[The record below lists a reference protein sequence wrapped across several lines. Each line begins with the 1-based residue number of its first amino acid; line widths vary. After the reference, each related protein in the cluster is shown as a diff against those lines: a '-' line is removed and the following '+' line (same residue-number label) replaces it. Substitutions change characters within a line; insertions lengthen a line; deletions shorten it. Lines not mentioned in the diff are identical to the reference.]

1 MNKKSVN
8 PVKLI
13 TMIAMLV
20 FAALSIYIAV
30 TNSKPEEDAVVEQ
43 NDVITQYV
51 TLNINQCDLLVDT
64 YGNGAVYDTVT
75 LSTDKPNPIIAS
87 DFSGYKLYINDTE
100 ILPGGA
106 VSIELPSMSLSDKIT
121 LRVVEEKSGAER
133 VNYINTIPPSF
144 NNMQII
150 SDNPEAGYYY
160 FNLDGYVYKMS
171 TDGRLVYWRMAGG
184 ADASLGGN
192 DFKRTEV
199 DGKVYYSFLWGGDS
213 TEYPYL
219 SGVKYGRMQA
229 LVLDENYQFVDH
241 IQFMLSSEKIGANCR
256 LANVQFSVLGDHHYL
271 LTAYVG
277 KNVDNI
283 PSSVPHTEQGVR
295 VTAAIVQEIKDGQL
309 VFEWDSTDYP
319 ELYALNSA
327 ADYYNK
333 SEYWTDYIHLNSVAV
348 DPADNNLVLSL
359 SNADTIIKIDRTS
372 GKILWKLGGLAD
384 EFGLSDEQKF
394 SHQNDVRIT
403 SDGAITMFNNGVP
416 KVTVDENGQTVFGQS
431 TIIKLRINE
440 ASKTLVSF
448 EEYACDGA
456 YSPDMGSAQE
466 LSDGRYVVG
475 WGERYT
481 ATPLF
486 SEIDF
491 KSGKTLFALV
501 RPNYNGSNLYR
512 VYKCQS

>member
-1 MNKKSVN
+1 MNEKSVK

-13 TMIAMLV
+13 TMVAMLV
-20 FAALSIYIAV
+20 FAALSIYVAA
-30 TNSKPEEDAVVEQ
+30 TNSKPEEQNIAEQ
-43 NDVITQYV
+43 DNVMTQYV
-51 TLNINQCDLLVDT
+51 TLNINQCDIVIDT
-64 YGNGAVYDTVT
+64 YGNGTVYDVVT

-87 DFSGYKLYINDTE
+87 DFSGYRLYINDTE
-100 ILPGGA
+100 ILPCGS
-106 VSIELPSMSLSDKIT
+106 VSIELSSMSLNDKIS
-121 LRVVEEKSGAER
+121 LRIVDEKSGAER

-150 SDNPEAGYYY
+150 SNNPEAGYYY

-171 TDGRLVYWRMAGG
+171 TDGNLVYWRMAGG

-229 LVLDENYQFVDH
+229 IVLDENYQLADH
-241 IQFMLSSEKIGANCR
+241 IQFMLPSDKIGANCR
-256 LANVQFSVLGDHHYL
+256 MANVQFTVLGDHHYL
-271 LTAYVG
+271 LTAYIG

-283 PSSVPHTEQGVR
+283 PSSVSHTEQGVR
-295 VTAAIVQEIKDGQL
+295 ITAAIVQEIKDGQL
-309 VFEWDSTDYP
+309 VFEWDSADYP
-319 ELYALNSA
+319 ELYALNPA
-327 ADYYNK
+327 ADYHNK
-333 SEYWTDYIHLNSVAV
+333 SDYWTDYIHLNSVVV
-348 DPADNNLVLSL
+348 DPADNNFVFSL
-359 SNADTIIKIDRTS
+359 SNANTIIKIDRTN
-372 GKILWKLGGLAD
+372 GKILWKLGGSAD
-384 EFGLSDEQKF
+384 EFGLTEEQKF

-416 KVTVDENGQTVFGQS
+416 AETVDENGQAAFGQS
-431 TIIKLRINE
+431 GIIKLNIDE
-440 ASKTLVSF
+440 ANKTLVSF
-448 EEYACDGA
+448 EEYACDEA

-466 LSDGRYVVG
+466 ISDGIYVVG

-486 SEIDF
+486 SEVDF
-491 KSGKTLFALV
+491 KNGKTLFALV

-512 VYKCQS
+512 VYKCQN

>member
-1 MNKKSVN
+1 MNEKS
-8 PVKLI
+8 VKLI
-13 TMIAMLV
+13 TMVAMLV
-20 FAALSIYIAV
+20 FAVLSIYVAA
-30 TNSKPEEDAVVEQ
+30 TNSKPEEQNIVEQ
-43 NDVITQYV
+43 DNVITQYV

-64 YGNGAVYDTVT
+64 YENGAVYDVVT
-75 LSTDKPNPIIAS
+75 LSSDKPNPIAVS
-87 DFSGYKLYINDTE
+87 NFSGFKLYINDSQV
-100 ILPGGA
+100 LPNST
-106 VSIELPSMSLSDKIT
+106 VSIELPSMSLNDKIT
-121 LRVVEEKSGAER
+121 VRVVEDKSGAER
-133 VNYINTIPPSF
+133 VNYINTIPSAF

-171 TDGRLVYWRMAGG
+171 TEGKLVYWRMAGG
-184 ADASLGGN
+184 ADASYGGN

-229 LVLDENYQFVDH
+229 IVLDENYQLVDYV
-241 IQFMLSSEKIGANCR
+241 QYMLPSEKIGANCR
-256 LANVQFSVLGDHHYL
+256 MANVYFSILGDHHYL

-277 KNVDNI
+277 RNVDNI

-295 VTAAIVQEIKDGQL
+295 VSAAIVQEIKDGQL

-319 ELYALNSA
+319 ELYALNTN

-333 SEYWTDYIHLNSVAV
+333 NEYWTDYIHLNAAAV
-348 DPADNNLVLSL
+348 DPKDNNLVLSL
-359 SNADTIIKIDRTS
+359 SNANTIIKIDRTN

-384 EFGLSDEQKF
+384 EFGLTEKQKF

-416 KVTVDENGQTVFGQS
+416 AETVDENGQAIFGQS
-431 TIIKLRINE
+431 SIIKFKIDE
-440 ASKTLVSF
+440 ANKTLISF
-448 EEYACDGA
+448 EEYACDEA
-456 YSPDMGSAQE
+456 YSADMGSAQE
-466 LSDGRYVVG
+466 LSDGIYVVG

-512 VYKCQS
+512 VYKCQQ